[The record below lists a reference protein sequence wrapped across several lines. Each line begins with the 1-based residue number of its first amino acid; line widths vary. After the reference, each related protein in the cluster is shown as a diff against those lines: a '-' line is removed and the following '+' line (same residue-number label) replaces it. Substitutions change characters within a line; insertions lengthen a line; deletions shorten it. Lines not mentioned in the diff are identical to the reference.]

1 LTLWS
6 ARVHIKESGDNTT
19 EVNAWPP
26 HFFGEVD
33 AAVLAAHNA
42 ATGPLA
48 PTGGA
53 LTL

>member
-1 LTLWS
+1 MCDDEINPWL
-6 ARVHIKESGDNTT
+6 
-19 EVNAWPP
+19 P
-26 HFFGEVD
+26 HFFGEVN

-42 ATGPLA
+42 KTGPLA